1 MMSPDEIRGAVE
13 AILFVA
19 GEPVQVKEISRW
31 LGVGESVVEISI
43 KELSECY
50 SKGTKGIRLLEI
62 GGGWQFCTDPHFS
75 GVIAQMTGQRRSS
88 QLSQAAIETLSIIA
102 YRQPITKAEIEQ
114 IRGVNVDGVV
124 GALADRELI
133 TEVGRKETIGR
144 PILYAVTP
152 KFLRH
157 FGLKSV
163 DELPSLDEF
172 SEIAEPADDDAAT
185 GSAADRR

>member
-1 MMSPDEIRGAVE
+1 
-13 AILFVA
+13 
-19 GEPVQVKEISRW
+19 
-31 LGVGESVVEISI
+31 
-43 KELSECY
+43 
-50 SKGTKGIRLLEI
+50 
-62 GGGWQFCTDPHFS
+62 
-75 GVIAQMTGQRRSS
+75 MTGQRRSS